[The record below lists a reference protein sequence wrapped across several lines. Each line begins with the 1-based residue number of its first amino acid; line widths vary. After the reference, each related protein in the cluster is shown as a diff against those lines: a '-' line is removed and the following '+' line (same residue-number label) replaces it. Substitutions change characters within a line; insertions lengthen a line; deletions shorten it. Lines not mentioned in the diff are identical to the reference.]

1 MTDAVF
7 TVGQVV
13 RITGPVLTGSV
24 GVVIW
29 FDDDRDRYLVRV
41 GTAQPFFTAD
51 DLEPF
56 RTPS

>member
-1 MTDAVF
+1 MTDAAF

-13 RITGPVLTGSV
+13 RITGTVLTGSV
-24 GVVIW
+24 GVVVW
-29 FDDDRDRYLVRV
+29 FDHERDRYLVRV
-41 GTAQPFFTAD
+41 GTAQPYFRAD